1 MSKKVDTATM
11 TLETYVAILEYLALQ
26 PYIDVHAMMWEL
38 EMNVIIKQQ
47 MPHNVVPIMPT
58 ESEEEEEFD

>member
-11 TLETYVAILEYLALQ
+11 TLETYAAILEYLALQ

-38 EMNVIIKQQ
+38 EMNVIIEQHI
-47 MPHNVVPIMPT
+47 PHNVVPIVPD
-58 ESEEEEEFD
+58 EELEDEYE